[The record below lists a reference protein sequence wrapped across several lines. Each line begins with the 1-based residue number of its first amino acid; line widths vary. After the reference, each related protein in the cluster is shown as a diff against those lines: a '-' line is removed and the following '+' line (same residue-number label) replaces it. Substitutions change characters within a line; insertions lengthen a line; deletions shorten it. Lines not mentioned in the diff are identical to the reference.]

1 MYLRIIDDII
11 NYPYTIEQ
19 LKAAHKNVSFPQ
31 NMTESILAEWDMFSV
46 SAVMQ
51 PINYTKNIIEG
62 EPTLV
67 DGLYYQNWIQT
78 DANSEE
84 IALRIE
90 DKWLEIRYLRNSLL
104 TECDWTQLSDVSE
117 SIKNSYQ
124 SYRQSLRD
132 ITNQSD
138 PFNISWP
145 VKP

>member
-1 MYLRIIDDII
+1 MYLRIIDSVI

-31 NMTESILAEWDMFSV
+31 NMTESMFGEWDIFGVVSV
-46 SAVMQ
+46 AQ
-51 PINYTKNIIEG
+51 PIDYTKNIVEG

-67 DGLYYQNWIQT
+67 DGVYYQNWIQT
-78 DANSEE
+78 DANTEE

-117 SIKNSYQ
+117 SIRTSYQ

>member
-1 MYLRIIDDII
+1 MYLRIIDSVI

-19 LKAAHKNVSFPQ
+19 LRAAHKNVSFPQ
-31 NMTESILAEWDMFSV
+31 NMTESLLAEWDVFNVISV
-46 SAVMQ
+46 TQ
-51 PINYTKNIIEG
+51 PIDYTKNIVEG

-67 DGLYYQNWIQT
+67 DGSYYQNWIQT
-78 DANSEE
+78 NASEEE

-90 DKWLEIRYLRNSLL
+90 DKWFEIRYLRNSLL

-117 SIKNSYQ
+117 SIRTSYQ

>member
-31 NMTESILAEWDMFSV
+31 NMTNGMLAEWDMFSV
-46 SAVMQ
+46 SVVTQ

-78 DANSEE
+78 DASSEE

-117 SIKNSYQ
+117 SIRNSYQ

>member
-1 MYLRIIDDII
+1 MYLRIIDNVI

-31 NMTESILAEWDMFSV
+31 NMTESMLGEWDMFNV
-46 SAVMQ
+46 VLVTQ
-51 PINYTKNIIEG
+51 PIDYTKNIVEG

-78 DANSEE
+78 NASEE
-84 IALRIE
+84 EISLRIE

-104 TECDWTQLSDVSE
+104 TECDWTQLNDVSE
-117 SIKNSYQ
+117 SIRTSYQ